1 MSRAANVSGVQGQT
15 AIPATHQPAKDRCR
29 EATLPEQLSW
39 KTQAVRIHFS
49 YSGRHASGSS
59 AGMAPGPK
67 KFLACAEKAVSKVS
81 KAISDTFDTFM
92 FADFPLALFILE

>member
-1 MSRAANVSGVQGQT
+1 MSRSANVSRVQGQT

-29 EATLPEQLSW
+29 EATLPEQPSL
-39 KTQAVRIHFS
+39 KAQACRIHFS
-49 YSGRHASGSS
+49 CSGRHASGSS
-59 AGMAPGPK
+59 AGMVSEPK
-67 KFLACAEKAVSKVS
+67 KFRACAEKAVSKVS